1 MRSVVPQKRLTSW
14 WAQGWVEIYPLY
26 SKKVQ
31 RYSHGLED
39 FFYGVPTAERTFRN
53 AVTMAR
59 EGSIY
64 EPEIDGTAVRA
75 TFHAWDSFHSF
86 SPWIMVEAIPD
97 AAWARVFEQLA
108 SQARF
113 LADLLR
119 GTLPA
124 DLPEIFRKA
133 GVDLLPRHK
142 GDLVGGCDCH
152 DFTPCV
158 HLCALHYVIGDAIER
173 DPFLLFELRGRPRAR
188 FLEELHRA
196 RLALLPGHS
205 PRPAGVSLAGVSL
218 DTYDT
223 LPAELPQILDP
234 PAPPKD
240 VAMALR
246 TLKSPA
252 GWSEKENPATLL
264 SPVLEAASQQASS
277 LLLHPGK
284 IRVLTVAPSAADP
297 RVLRAS
303 RLLERKRSS
312 RVLPALSCIALAL
325 RSLRGDDP
333 EVLLE
338 EFSVLLASPRARLD
352 TWWKQWIPA
361 VFLDAPAVRLALV
374 VLPIQGQLSASG
386 LVGLLPAGPSAL
398 LWSVER
404 EKDAHRARIKARRK
418 MLERIN
424 ELVPESQE
432 IALVAE
438 LSDGGD
444 AFESYLDLLGWSYA
458 LQEGNDGPAI
468 SSSPDA
474 LALLEQRATAR
485 EAAQPPLLASEAA
498 APLASDPTE
507 AQIERILWLRVL
519 GRELL
524 GLLGSISLALVKNA
538 QEAPVSRAERGRQVY
553 EELATMKDAR
563 ANALL
568 RSWADALE
576 AHPAFTGLFAGR

>member
-1 MRSVVPQKRLTSW
+1 MRSVVPRKRLDSW

-26 SKKVQ
+26 SRKVQ

-39 FFYGVPTAERTFRN
+39 FFYGVPMAERTFRN
-53 AVTMAR
+53 GVTMAR

-75 TFHAWDSFHSF
+75 TFLAWDSFHSL

-97 AAWARVFEQLA
+97 AAWERIFKQLA

-124 DLPEIFRKA
+124 DLPGIFGQA
-133 GVDLLPRHK
+133 GADLLPRRK
-142 GDLVGGCDCH
+142 GDLIGGCDCY
-152 DFTPCV
+152 DPTPCA
-158 HLCALHYVIGDAIER
+158 HLCALHYVLGDAIER

-196 RLALLPGHS
+196 RLALRPGND
-205 PRPAGVSLAGVSL
+205 PRPAGISLAGVSL
-218 DTYDT
+218 DTYDALSAA
-223 LPAELPQILDP
+223 LPPILDP

-240 VAMALR
+240 VAVALR
-246 TLKSPA
+246 ALKSPA
-252 GWSEKENPATLL
+252 GWSEKETPATLL

-284 IRVLTVAPSAADP
+284 LRALAVAPGAADP
-297 RVLRAS
+297 RVIRAS
-303 RLLERKRSS
+303 RLLEKKRSS

-333 EVLLE
+333 DVLLE
-338 EFSVLLASPRARLD
+338 EFSALLASPKARLD
-352 TWWKQWIPA
+352 TWWKRWIPA

-374 VLPIQGQLSASG
+374 VLPIQGELSASL

-404 EKDAHRARIKARRK
+404 EKDALRARTKARRK

-432 IALVAE
+432 IALTAD
-438 LSDGGD
+438 LSEGGD

-474 LALLEQRATAR
+474 LALLEQRPTAR
-485 EAAQPPLLASEAA
+485 EAARLPLLESEAA

-507 AQIERILWLRVL
+507 AQLERILWLRVL

-524 GLLGSISLALVKNA
+524 GLLGSISLALVETA
-538 QEAPVSRAERGRQVY
+538 EDAPASRAERGRQLY

-576 AHPAFTGLFAGR
+576 AHPAFTSLFAGR